1 MKYFLLICVYKAYC
15 IISSKKITI
24 ILQVRI
30 LIHNRFIII
39 FRETDLI
46 YDEQLDPVM
55 RKMEVARLIA
65 PKIAYQWFSNV
76 FSLSHFWLHDG
87 LATLFG
93 EEAIAKVSTFIIL
106 EQYQGI
112 ILNFYIIIFII

>member
-1 MKYFLLICVYKAYC
+1 MTTFV
-15 IISSKKITI
+15 
-24 ILQVRI
+24 
-30 LIHNRFIII
+30 II

-76 FSLSHFWLHDG
+76 FNPSYFWLYDG
-87 LATLFG
+87 FATLFG
-93 EEAIAKVSTFIIL
+93 EKAVAKVSTFINI
-106 EQYQGI
+106 GR
-112 ILNFYIIIFII
+112 